1 MTAFG
6 TFLEFYEVTKLLQA
20 WLLNNVRLSSS
31 SNSMHRTVKTP
42 VSLYKHLL
50 RCIKQLPKE
59 SQEHYKHHVRQ
70 SYASHCDESDPV
82 RIQQII
88 DRALQDAKWLME
100 KYKK

>member
-1 MTAFG
+1 
-6 TFLEFYEVTKLLQA
+6 
-20 WLLNNVRLSSS
+20 
-31 SNSMHRTVKTP
+31 MHRTAKTP

-88 DRALQDAKWLME
+88 DRALQDAKWLTE